1 MRNTATSSPH
11 VPMQEL
17 LPEGSSTPITA
28 VWDAN
33 PKPSKNRY
41 CNESIVIT
49 DSADVTIYFDGQN

>member
-1 MRNTATSSPH
+1 
-11 VPMQEL
+11 MQEL